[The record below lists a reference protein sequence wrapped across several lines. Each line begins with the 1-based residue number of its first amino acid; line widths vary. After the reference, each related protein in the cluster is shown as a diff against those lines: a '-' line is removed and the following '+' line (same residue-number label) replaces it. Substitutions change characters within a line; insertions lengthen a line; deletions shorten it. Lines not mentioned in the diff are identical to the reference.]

1 MRTLK
6 NMKRNAPPVD
16 NPFEP
21 VPGTAPANQ
30 HERGRTK
37 NNVAPSPREYLT
49 SLTEGSEAG
58 FRRLKPN
65 ERVMHGDY
73 IENGISD
80 YRLWDGPTGFRA
92 DSFLNKVYRAIQKSH
107 DQPL

>member
-6 NMKRNAPPVD
+6 NIKCSPRSVG

-21 VPGTAPANQ
+21 LPSTAPEIL
-30 HERGRTK
+30 HERGRPK
-37 NNVAPSPREYLT
+37 NAVAQSPRERLT
-49 SLTEGSEAG
+49 SLTEDSGVG

-65 ERVMHGDY
+65 ERVLHGDY
-73 IENGISD
+73 IENGVSD

-92 DSFLNKVYRAIQKSH
+92 DSFLNKVYRTVEKGQ
-107 DQPL
+107 

>member
-6 NMKRNAPPVD
+6 NSKRTAPSAGD
-16 NPFEP
+16 PFEP
-21 VPGTAPANQ
+21 LPSTAPAIQ
-30 HERGRTK
+30 HERGRPK
-37 NNVAPSPREYLT
+37 NGVAQSPRECLT

-73 IENGISD
+73 IENGHSD

-92 DSFLNKVYRAIQKSH
+92 DSFLNKVYRTVEKGQ
-107 DQPL
+107 